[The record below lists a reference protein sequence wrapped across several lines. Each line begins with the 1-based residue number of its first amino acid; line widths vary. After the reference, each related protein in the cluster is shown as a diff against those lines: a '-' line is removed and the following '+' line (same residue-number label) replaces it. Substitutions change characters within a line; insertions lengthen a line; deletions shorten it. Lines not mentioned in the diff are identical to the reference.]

1 MGRHKISVSPTSSLP
16 PSVLSS
22 LEPGRGKNRADRASS
37 CFVSSSRTAPFTP
50 PHFPLSPTLARPT
63 QSQPTRPVEEPA
75 SDSED
80 DEEDWLVVRPKDAT
94 RTTSTNKL
102 SQPDFRRPP
111 SLSLETSFLSQP
123 TTTKNPTVSTLPSR
137 IPLNPQPK
145 PRRSSTE
152 PTATSTL
159 SNRPLP
165 PLPPPPYLRTI
176 STSTYTSPAPPSDVA
191 TTFKASLLTGL
202 DSDAKVSST
211 SPPPPPFRSHSSP
224 ATTNVTTTHGAS
236 MEPSDRNVDGGG
248 GGEIAGS
255 GRGGGGG
262 AAKLRSLFFSGKLGG
277 GKKKEKEDLM
287 GLGYTRA
294 SAGKDQESSSEERV
308 SLRLLFSVVF
318 FGLRRVELS
327 FFSLSLSLR
336 TMNSTLTTF
345 SFLLSISVS

>member
-1 MGRHKISVSPTSSLP
+1 MDRRKVSVSTLYLIAPCFFKLVPQLHEKLTAPLR
-16 PSVLSS
+16 LSS
-22 LEPGRGKNRADRASS
+22 PL
-37 CFVSSSRTAPFTP
+37 RTAPITP
-50 PHFPLSPTLARPT
+50 PHFPLSPALALPT
-63 QSQPTRPVEEPA
+63 QSQPTRPVEEQA
-75 SDSED
+75 SDSEEE
-80 DEEDWLVVRPKDAT
+80 EEDWLVVRPKDAT

-102 SQPDFRRPP
+102 SHPDSRRPL

-123 TTTKNPTVSTLPSR
+123 ITTKNPTVSTLPSR

-191 TTFKASLLTGL
+191 TTFKTSLLTGL

-224 ATTNVTTTHGAS
+224 PTTNVTTTHGAS

-248 GGEIAGS
+248 EVAGS
-255 GRGGGGG
+255 GRVGGT
-262 AAKLRSLFFSGKLGG
+262 AKLRSLFFSGKLGG

-294 SAGKDQESSSEERV
+294 SAGKDEESSSEERV

-318 FGLRRVELS
+318 FGFRCVKL
-327 FFSLSLSLR
+327 
-336 TMNSTLTTF
+336 
-345 SFLLSISVS
+345 FLLLSPPLFVR